1 LQLVASIRRGALNK
15 VAGRKPG
22 TTLTR
27 AVLRA
32 SLLVIAVQNH
42 GIGYARG

>member
-1 LQLVASIRRGALNK
+1 LVASIRRCALNK

-27 AVLRA
+27 AVLQTF
-32 SLLVIAVQNH
+32 LLVIAVQNH

>member
-1 LQLVASIRRGALNK
+1 LVASIRRCALNT

-32 SLLVIAVQNH
+32 SLLVIAVLNH